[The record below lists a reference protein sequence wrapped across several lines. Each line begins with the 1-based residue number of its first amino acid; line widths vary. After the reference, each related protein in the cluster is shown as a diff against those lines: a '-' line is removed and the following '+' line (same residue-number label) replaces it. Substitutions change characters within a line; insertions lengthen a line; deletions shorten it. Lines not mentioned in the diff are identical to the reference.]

1 MINTT
6 SLRPPKSQNTS
17 SSTSISPINDASTR
31 RKSTSDLKKHPTLQP
46 QCAGRGW
53 RLFHVRPWMEDGLRH
68 SVFLSDHSLRHR
80 RSNSTRRRGGI
91 GGEGDGPLHRT
102 TTPPHREHN
111 LRKSSYRITRLL
123 PTPHKAQNRSFRHIT
138 HCHLHSPPTS
148 RHIIHAKDAVATPP
162 VADGVLV
169 VESEHGPGKHQRAR
183 LEHFKVLPLRSHRHS
198 MQRITHKRLLQ
209 GAALR
214 SGSSAIEVQIYRTK
228 DWTGPTNQLQAAT
241 STTTQE
247 TGADE

>member
-6 SLRPPKSQNTS
+6 SLRPPKSQYTS
-17 SSTSISPINDASTR
+17 SAHPSPPIDDASTR

-68 SVFLSDHSLRHR
+68 SVFLPDHSLRHR

-91 GGEGDGPLHRT
+91 GGKEMVHYT
-102 TTPPHREHN
+102 EQPHHNREHN

-123 PTPHKAQNRSFRHIT
+123 PTPHKAQNRSFKHIT

-148 RHIIHAKDAVATPP
+148 RHTIHAKDAVATRP
-162 VADGVLV
+162 VADGVSIV
-169 VESEHGPGKHQRAR
+169 QSEH
-183 LEHFKVLPLRSHRHS
+183 
-198 MQRITHKRLLQ
+198 
-209 GAALR
+209 
-214 SGSSAIEVQIYRTK
+214 
-228 DWTGPTNQLQAAT
+228 
-241 STTTQE
+241 
-247 TGADE
+247 